1 MLQTKKISL
10 LLLLNIITLLLS
22 AQGNER
28 FTIKGRVTDA
38 SGGSLPG
45 VTVQIK
51 GNTQTGTLT
60 DVDGNYSIS
69 VGKNERLVFSFLG
82 FETHEVQVLSGASI
96 DVVLKEKTTELDE
109 VVVTSLNIPR
119 EKKALGYAVQGVSGE
134 ALETRP
140 TNALSALSG
149 KISGLQII
157 SSGGNMGGSSRVTLR
172 GINSITGNNQPLYII
187 DGVPLDNTDMNTS
200 ATINGSAGKDVGSTI
215 QDINPDDIA
224 DISVLK
230 GPSAAALYGTRAANG
245 IILITTKKGNRNDD
259 RIDIQ
264 VNTGIEFEK
273 VVRLPKRQ
281 KLYG

>member
-1 MLQTKKISL
+1 MLELRKIKL
-10 LLLLNIITLLLS
+10 LLLLNVFTILLS
-22 AQGNER
+22 AQTNEE
-28 FTIKGRVTDA
+28 FVIKGRVTDA
-38 SGGSLPG
+38 TGLELPG

-51 GNTQTGTLT
+51 GNLRTGTLT
-60 DVDGNYSIS
+60 NEDGYYSIS
-69 VGKNERLVFSFLG
+69 AQRNETIVFSFLG
-82 FETHEVQVLSGASI
+82 FETHEAKVLTNAPI
-96 DVVLKEKTTELDE
+96 NVVLKEQATELDE
-109 VVVTSLNIPR
+109 VVITSLNIPR
-119 EKKALGYAVQGVSGE
+119 EKKALGYAVQGVSGQ

-149 KISGLQII
+149 KIAGLQVI

-245 IILITTKKGNRNDD
+245 VILITTKK
-259 RIDIQ
+259 
-264 VNTGIEFEK
+264 
-273 VVRLPKRQ
+273 
-281 KLYG
+281 